1 MGIVIDIVVVAII
14 VLVAILGIKR
24 GFIKTLFGLLSIV
37 IALVAAIF
45 LTAPVVD
52 VVTTNTEW
60 DEDLRQEL
68 GVALGD
74 KLPNSEISIHYAYLE
89 GEEPELVFVDETT
102 GEVKAFSEI
111 LTGQALW
118 GLIPQSWLNEAADDI
133 LTTQA
138 AADEIEIDDPMN
150 FVSFRNVT
158 SQALVNVIYK
168 VAGFIAVFI
177 VARILIWIILRLLK
191 KLTQNVYI
199 AYFIDKMLGGILGLA
214 LGAVIILV
222 ILTILQ
228 LLGEMSFMTSVNELL
243 ASTTVTRIIMDNNF
257 LYDLLVK
264 YVDLSFLK

>member
-1 MGIVIDIVVVAII
+1 M
-14 VLVAILGIKR
+14 
-24 GFIKTLFGLLSIV
+24 
-37 IALVAAIF
+37 
-45 LTAPVVD
+45 
-52 VVTTNTEW
+52 
-60 DEDLRQEL
+60 
-68 GVALGD
+68 
-74 KLPNSEISIHYAYLE
+74 
-89 GEEPELVFVDETT
+89 
-102 GEVKAFSEI
+102 
-111 LTGQALW
+111 
-118 GLIPQSWLNEAADDI
+118 
-133 LTTQA
+133 TTQA